1 MTEHIIKRIED
12 DLREI
17 QIWKQS
23 ITSDLA
29 MIGKRSAEA
38 LKDIELLRV
47 DMRKEDN
54 DESI

>member
-12 DLREI
+12 DLQEI

-29 MIGKRSAEA
+29 MIGKRAAGA
-38 LKDIELLRV
+38 LKNIELLRV
-47 DMRKEDN
+47 DMRKEAN